1 LQKKFKFK
9 NLYTYLIYDGDTMQK
24 TLDNLTKAF
33 IGESQARNRYNFYS
47 KQAKVEGYPQLS
59 EIFLETAD
67 NERQHAKW
75 IFKMIQDL
83 KKKMEIEPDE
93 IEINGALAPLTLATT
108 SDNLKAAIAG
118 EHYENDVM
126 YPEFADVAEEEGL
139 IDISD
144 RLWAIAHAEEHH
156 EERYIKLL
164 EQVEAGTMFKKD
176 EDKMWTCQK
185 CGYTYRGDEPPQKCP
200 ACDHGRIF
208 FKLLYEE
215 Y

>member
-1 LQKKFKFK
+1 
-9 NLYTYLIYDGDTMQK
+9 MQK
-24 TLDNLTKAF
+24 TLENLTKAF
-33 IGESQARNRYNFYS
+33 IGESQARNRYSFYS

-67 NERQHAKW
+67 NENQHAKW

-83 KKKMEIEPDE
+83 KKKMGEEPDE
-93 IEINGALAPLTLATT
+93 IEVDGALAPLTLAKT

-118 EHYENDVM
+118 EHYEYDEM

-156 EERYIKLL
+156 EDRYKKLL
-164 EQVEAGTMFKKD
+164 VQVEAGTMHKKD
-176 EDKMWTCQK
+176 KDVMWTCIK
-185 CGYTYRGDEPPQKCP
+185 CGYTYKGEEPPQKCP
-200 ACDHGRIF
+200 ACDHGRNY